1 MDITTNNTVYRFPI
15 LKNVEIMNC
24 LSEAGI
30 EITENELIEP
40 HRHKDKIKQVFV
52 SLVELGLGLTQD
64 SFSQTPIAEMKY
76 IKSLPYP
83 DLHSDSFPSI
93 KFFLACQKFM
103 HVCGNSDGFSFNDLG
118 APSPKR
124 LKRQL
129 SAAINF
135 IKFREDRL
143 VLYAE
148 LHDQREELLQGR
160 EEVQLESVKYKD
172 ELMMVKSEAERRWDD
187 LKVIDTDCSEME
199 GEIGKQNKL
208 QRNLR
213 GESEELKKTA
223 NRLKD
228 KIDTAELE
236 LKEMDAEERK
246 LLPKVVDS
254 PEHLNKQL
262 KELDVEFVKEK
273 KRLKEEEREAKL
285 AEVRVKNVGKT
296 VGDVEAATRLVDE
309 LMEEEKTYTQIL
321 EEVKDIQKE
330 IDENCEE
337 VKLSQE
343 VLSGHEVQ
351 LEQIGML
358 WKIWICQLTLV
369 FSFRHVCLPQYAYLI
384 YNPRIEHETEANRKE
399 SKIKIEEVQVA
410 LRGVNAQLFAVEK
423 DRRHEKD
430 TLEQNEEDLKVIQ
443 TIIDEEQ
450 AKAEREIKNILSTYK
465 DMEKIILERQEQF
478 NATIKV

>member
-262 KELDVEFVKEK
+262 KELDVEFLQEK

-351 LEQIGML
+351 LEQ
-358 WKIWICQLTLV
+358 
-369 FSFRHVCLPQYAYLI
+369 
-384 YNPRIEHETEANRKE
+384 IEHETEANRKE

>member
-1 MDITTNNTVYRFPI
+1 
-15 LKNVEIMNC
+15 
-24 LSEAGI
+24 
-30 EITENELIEP
+30 
-40 HRHKDKIKQVFV
+40 
-52 SLVELGLGLTQD
+52 
-64 SFSQTPIAEMKY
+64 
-76 IKSLPYP
+76 
-83 DLHSDSFPSI
+83 
-93 KFFLACQKFM
+93 
-103 HVCGNSDGFSFNDLG
+103 
-118 APSPKR
+118 
-124 LKRQL
+124 
-129 SAAINF
+129 
-135 IKFREDRL
+135 
-143 VLYAE
+143 
-148 LHDQREELLQGR
+148 
-160 EEVQLESVKYKD
+160 
-172 ELMMVKSEAERRWDD
+172 
-187 LKVIDTDCSEME
+187 
-199 GEIGKQNKL
+199 
-208 QRNLR
+208 
-213 GESEELKKTA
+213 
-223 NRLKD
+223 
-228 KIDTAELE
+228 
-236 LKEMDAEERK
+236 MDAEERK

-369 FSFRHVCLPQYAYLI
+369 FSFRHVCSPQYSYLI